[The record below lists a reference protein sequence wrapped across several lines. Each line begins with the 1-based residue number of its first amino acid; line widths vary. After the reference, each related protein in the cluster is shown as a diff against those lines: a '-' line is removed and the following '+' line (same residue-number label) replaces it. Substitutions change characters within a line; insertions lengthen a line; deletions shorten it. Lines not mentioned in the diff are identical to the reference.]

1 MSKKILFISQYF
13 YPEEFRGNDIAFD
26 WIERGYDVTVICA
39 IPNYPRGKY
48 FTGYSLFKKRREIL
62 KGVKIIRIP
71 VIPRGKANGIMLM
84 LNYFSFAF
92 LASIYSFFHS
102 LWIKYD
108 LVFVQQLSPVTMALP
123 AVIVKK
129 TQKIPLFLWVLDL
142 WPESLKSAGNI
153 NNKFVIDLFQ
163 LLVKFIYR
171 NSSKILISS
180 EGFKNSI
187 CAKGVHSE
195 KIIYF
200 PNWAE
205 DSFTKINRDLK
216 IPILPEGFLVMFAG
230 NIGEAQ
236 DFESVLSAALKL
248 KENKR
253 IKFVLLGDG
262 RKKKWIEKYCN
273 ENNLNETVY
282 CLGRFP
288 LDTMPL
294 FFEKAS
300 VLMVSLKDE
309 HIFNLTL
316 PAKVQAYMI
325 SGKPLIGMMNGEGNK
340 VINESGCGYCVK
352 ASDVDEFSKKILV
365 MSKHNK
371 EELKRMGQLGADY
384 ANLNFD
390 KKILLNKLNELIQA
404 VSYNR

>member
-1 MSKKILFISQYF
+1 MSKKILYISQYF
-13 YPEEFRGNDIAFD
+13 YPEIFRGNDIAFD
-26 WIERGYDVTVICA
+26 WIERGYEVTVICA

-48 FTGYSLFKKRREIL
+48 FAGYSLFKKRREAL
-62 KGVKIIRIP
+62 KGVNIIRIP
-71 VIPRGKANGIMLM
+71 VIPRGNANGIMLM
-84 LNYFSFAF
+84 LNYFSFAI
-92 LASIYSFFHS
+92 LASIFSFFHS

-123 AVIVKK
+123 AVIIKK
-129 TQKIPLFLWVLDL
+129 IQKIPLILWVLDL

-153 NNKFVIDLFQ
+153 NNKFVIGFFEI
-163 LLVKFIYR
+163 LVKFIYR

-180 EGFKNSI
+180 QGFKTSI
-187 CAKGVHSE
+187 CTKGVHSE
-195 KIIYF
+195 KINYF

-216 IPILPEGFLVMFAG
+216 IPILPDGFLVMFAG

-248 KENKR
+248 KENKS

-340 VINESGCGYCVK
+340 IINESGCGYCVN
-352 ASDVDEFSKKILV
+352 ASDIDEFSKKILA
-365 MSKHNK
+365 MSKLK
-371 EELKRMGQLGADY
+371 QEELIRMGQLGADY
-384 ANLNFD
+384 ANLNYD
-390 KKILLNKLNELIQA
+390 KKILLNKLNKLI
-404 VSYNR
+404 N